1 MGEELPKTI
10 ADLETPCFL
19 VDIDV
24 VKRNCQRMIDR
35 CQKFGVELRPH
46 MKTHKTV

>member
-24 VKRNCQRMIDR
+24 VKRNCQKMIDR